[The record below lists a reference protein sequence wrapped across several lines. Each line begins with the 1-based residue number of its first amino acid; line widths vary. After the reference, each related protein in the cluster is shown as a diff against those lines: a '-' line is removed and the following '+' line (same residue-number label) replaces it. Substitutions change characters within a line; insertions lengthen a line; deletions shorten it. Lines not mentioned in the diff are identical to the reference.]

1 MKPVV
6 EPGKFAELDR
16 AARPRHQRPA
26 HRVRVREAGLRGGI
40 RVAEPVVPKGFGP
53 PLGMY
58 SHGMVA
64 RGGDLVIVAGQVGMT
79 ADGRVAGED
88 VVSQT
93 RQALDNVR
101 AVVEAAGCTM
111 GDVVRLQ
118 TFLTRSED
126 IAGFMRARGE
136 VFPSYFPDGDL
147 SAEHAP
153 GRRAGWSVPSS
164 SWRSRRWRCGH
175 GGRSPSV
182 APRPS
187 AGARGARARTRRKR
201 RTRLPPRSGKGAG

>member
-1 MKPVV
+1 M
-6 EPGKFAELDR
+6 
-16 AARPRHQRPA
+16 
-26 HRVRVREAGLRGGI
+26 
-40 RVAEPVVPKGFGP
+40 AEPVVPKGFGP

-93 RQALDNVR
+93 KQALDNVR

-136 VFPSYFPDGDL
+136 VFPTYFPDGIYPPNTL
-147 SAEHAP
+147 L
-153 GRRAGWSVPSS
+153 VV
-164 SWRSRRWRCGH
+164 SRL
-175 GGRSPSV
+175 V
-182 APRPS
+182 RPELLVEVE
-187 AGARGARARTRRKR
+187 AMAIRTRRVKPKR
-201 RTRLPPRSGKGAG
+201 RAPAKRRRARR

>member
-1 MKPVV
+1 M
-6 EPGKFAELDR
+6 
-16 AARPRHQRPA
+16 
-26 HRVRVREAGLRGGI
+26 
-40 RVAEPVVPKGFGP
+40 AEPVVPKGFGP

-93 RQALDNVR
+93 KLALDNVR

-136 VFPSYFPDGDL
+136 VFPTYFPDGIYPPNTL
-147 SAEHAP
+147 L
-153 GRRAGWSVPSS
+153 VV
-164 SWRSRRWRCGH
+164 SRL
-175 GGRSPSV
+175 V
-182 APRPS
+182 RPELLVEVE
-187 AGARGARARTRRKR
+187 AMAIRTRRAKPKR
-201 RTRLPPRSGKGAG
+201 RAPAKRRRARR